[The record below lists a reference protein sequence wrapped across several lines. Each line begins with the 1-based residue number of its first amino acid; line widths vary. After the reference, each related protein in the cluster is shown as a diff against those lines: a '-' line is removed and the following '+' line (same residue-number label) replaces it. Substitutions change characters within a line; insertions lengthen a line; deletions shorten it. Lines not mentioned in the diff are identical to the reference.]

1 MVLNRPCQKGLIG
14 LTAKHVVI
22 NIYSTVNGRYRFT
35 ALINGMVIVAMAYH
49 LQYTEDDI
57 CHYLLPI
64 VYINLTKKKPYSHD
78 STWCAQTHKFDPVSA
93 RDVLSGAFFYSTTH
107 KNRLNSFDM
116 PFRG

>member
-1 MVLNRPCQKGLIG
+1 MSERINRFDSKTRCNRYILNSQW
-14 LTAKHVVI
+14 TVS
-22 NIYSTVNGRYRFT
+22 IYS
-35 ALINGMVIVAMAYH
+35 AIVAMAYH

-78 STWCAQTHKFDPVSA
+78 STWDTWDAQTHTFDPVST
-93 RDVLSGAFFYSTTH
+93 RDVLSGAFFYLTTH